1 MHLYSALALAGI
13 LMFIEEKMLNFIS
26 FGSGSSG
33 NCYYIYTQN
42 SGLLIDVGVGTRS
55 LKKAFHDYGL
65 RFVDGFDGILVTHD
79 HADHIKSVGSL
90 SKKFN
95 LPVYATGTVHAGM
108 DRNYCM
114 RCKLAQSNR
123 MKVVKGESFD
133 VGDFHITPFDVPHD
147 SSDNVGYLIEADG
160 IVFCL
165 LTDVGA
171 ITDEMK
177 QLISRADYLVIEANY
192 DPQMLETGPYP
203 RYLKDRIRNGHGHLS
218 NVQCAQA
225 LAANLTDRLKH
236 IWLCHLSQENNKPE
250 LALATVCRTL
260 EDAGIRVGE
269 DVKVEALRRTLPT
282 GIFSLT

>member
-1 MHLYSALALAGI
+1 MTLYHCRR
-13 LMFIEEKMLNFIS
+13 FNVYRRKKMLNFIS

-33 NCYYIYTQN
+33 NCYYLYTQN

-95 LPVYATGTVHAGM
+95 LPVYATETVHAGM

-114 RCKLAQSNR
+114 RCKLAHSNR
-123 MKVVKGESFD
+123 MKVVKGQSFN
-133 VGDFHITPFDVPHD
+133 VGNFSITPFNVPHD

-160 IVFCL
+160 VVFCL
-165 LTDVGA
+165 LTDVGT

-177 QLISRADYLVIEANY
+177 SIISRANYLVIEANY

-203 RYLKDRIRNGHGHLS
+203 RYLKDRIKNGHGHLS
-218 NVQCAQA
+218 NTQCAQA
-225 LAANLTDRLKH
+225 LAENFTHTLKH
-236 IWLCHLSQENNKPE
+236 VWLCHLSQENNKPE
-250 LALATVCRTL
+250 LALNTISQTL
-260 EDAGIRVGE
+260 EMTGIRVGE
-269 DVKVEALRRTLPT
+269 DVKVEVLRRTLPT

>member
-1 MHLYSALALAGI
+1 MTLYHCRR
-13 LMFIEEKMLNFIS
+13 FNVYRRKKMLNFIS

-33 NCYYIYTQN
+33 NCYYLYTQN

-95 LPVYATGTVHAGM
+95 LPVYATETVHAGM

-114 RCKLAQSNR
+114 RCKLAHSNR
-123 MKVVKGESFD
+123 MKVVKGQSFN
-133 VGDFHITPFDVPHD
+133 VGDFSITPFNVPHD

-160 IVFCL
+160 VVFCL
-165 LTDVGA
+165 LTDVGT

-177 QLISRADYLVIEANY
+177 SIISRANYLVIEANY

-203 RYLKDRIRNGHGHLS
+203 RYLKDRIKNGHGHLS
-218 NVQCAQA
+218 NTQCAQA
-225 LAANLTDRLKH
+225 LAENFTHTLKH
-236 IWLCHLSQENNKPE
+236 VWLCHLSQENNKPE
-250 LALATVCRTL
+250 LALNTISQTL
-260 EDAGIRVGE
+260 EMTGIRVGE
-269 DVKVEALRRTLPT
+269 DVKVEVLRSTLPT

>member
-1 MHLYSALALAGI
+1 
-13 LMFIEEKMLNFIS
+13 MLNFIS

-33 NCYYIYTQN
+33 NCYYLYTQN

-79 HADHIKSVGSL
+79 HADHIKSIGSL

-95 LPVYATGTVHAGM
+95 LPVYATETVHAGM

-114 RCKLAQSNR
+114 RCKLAHSNR
-123 MKVVKGESFD
+123 MKVVKGQSFN
-133 VGDFHITPFDVPHD
+133 VGDFSITPFNVPHD

-160 IVFCL
+160 VVFCL
-165 LTDVGA
+165 LTDVGT

-177 QLISRADYLVIEANY
+177 SIISRANYLVIEANY

-203 RYLKDRIRNGHGHLS
+203 RYLKDRIKNGHGHLS
-218 NVQCAQA
+218 NTQCAQA
-225 LAANLTDRLKH
+225 LAENLTHTLKH
-236 IWLCHLSQENNKPE
+236 VWLCHLSQENNKPE
-250 LALATVCRTL
+250 LALNTISQTL
-260 EDAGIRVGE
+260 EMTGIRVGE
-269 DVKVEALRRTLPT
+269 DVKVEVLRRTLPT

>member
-1 MHLYSALALAGI
+1 MTLYHCRR
-13 LMFIEEKMLNFIS
+13 FNVYRRKKMLNFIS

-33 NCYYIYTQN
+33 NCYYLYTQN

-95 LPVYATGTVHAGM
+95 LPVYATETVHAGM

-114 RCKLAQSNR
+114 RCKLAHSNR
-123 MKVVKGESFD
+123 MKVVKGQSFN
-133 VGDFHITPFDVPHD
+133 VGDFSITPFNVPHD

-160 IVFCL
+160 VVFCL
-165 LTDVGA
+165 LTDVGT

-177 QLISRADYLVIEANY
+177 SIISRANYLVIEANY

-203 RYLKDRIRNGHGHLS
+203 RYLKDRIKHGHGHLS
-218 NVQCAQA
+218 NTQCAQA
-225 LAANLTDRLKH
+225 LAENFTHTLKH
-236 IWLCHLSQENNKPE
+236 VWLCHLSQENNKPE
-250 LALATVCRTL
+250 LALNTISQTL
-260 EDAGIRVGE
+260 EMTGIRVGE
-269 DVKVEALRRTLPT
+269 DVKVEVLRRTLPT
-282 GIFSLT
+282 GKFS

>member
-1 MHLYSALALAGI
+1 
-13 LMFIEEKMLNFIS
+13 MLNFIS

-33 NCYYIYTQN
+33 NCYYLYTQN

-95 LPVYATGTVHAGM
+95 LPVYATETVHAGM

-114 RCKLAQSNR
+114 RCKLAHSNR
-123 MKVVKGESFD
+123 MKVVKGQSFN
-133 VGDFHITPFDVPHD
+133 VGDFSITPFNVPHD

-160 IVFCL
+160 VVFCL
-165 LTDVGA
+165 LTDVGT

-177 QLISRADYLVIEANY
+177 SIISRANYLVIEANY

-203 RYLKDRIRNGHGHLS
+203 RYLKDRIKNGHGHLS
-218 NVQCAQA
+218 NTQCAQA
-225 LAANLTDRLKH
+225 LAENFTHTLKH
-236 IWLCHLSQENNKPE
+236 VWLCHLSPENNKPE
-250 LALATVCRTL
+250 LALNTISQTL
-260 EDAGIRVGE
+260 EMTGIRVGE
-269 DVKVEALRRTLPT
+269 DVKVEVLRRTLPT

>member
-1 MHLYSALALAGI
+1 
-13 LMFIEEKMLNFIS
+13 MLNFIS

-33 NCYYIYTQN
+33 NCYYLYTQN

-95 LPVYATGTVHAGM
+95 LPVYATETVHAGM

-114 RCKLAQSNR
+114 RCKLAHSNR
-123 MKVVKGESFD
+123 MKVV
-133 VGDFHITPFDVPHD
+133 
-147 SSDNVGYLIEADG
+147 VGYLIEADG
-160 IVFCL
+160 VVFCL
-165 LTDVGA
+165 LTDVGT

-177 QLISRADYLVIEANY
+177 SIISRANYLVIEANY

-203 RYLKDRIRNGHGHLS
+203 RYLKDRIKNGHGHLS
-218 NVQCAQA
+218 NTQCAQA
-225 LAANLTDRLKH
+225 LAENLTHTLKH
-236 IWLCHLSQENNKPE
+236 VWLCHLSQENNKPE
-250 LALATVCRTL
+250 LALNTISQTL
-260 EDAGIRVGE
+260 EMTGIRVGE
-269 DVKVEALRRTLPT
+269 DVKVEVLRRTLPT

>member
-1 MHLYSALALAGI
+1 MTLYHCRR
-13 LMFIEEKMLNFIS
+13 FNVYRRKKMLNFIS

-33 NCYYIYTQN
+33 NCYYLYTQN

-95 LPVYATGTVHAGM
+95 LPVYATETVHAGM

-114 RCKLAQSNR
+114 RCKLAHSNR
-123 MKVVKGESFD
+123 MKVVKGQSFN
-133 VGDFHITPFDVPHD
+133 VGDFSITPFNVPHD

-160 IVFCL
+160 VVFCL
-165 LTDVGA
+165 LTDVGT

-177 QLISRADYLVIEANY
+177 SIISRANYLVIEANY

-203 RYLKDRIRNGHGHLS
+203 RYLKDRIKNGHGHLS
-218 NVQCAQA
+218 NTQCAQA
-225 LAANLTDRLKH
+225 LAENFTHTLKH
-236 IWLCHLSQENNKPE
+236 VWLCHLSQENNKPE
-250 LALATVCRTL
+250 LALNTISQTL
-260 EDAGIRVGE
+260 EMTGIRVGE
-269 DVKVEALRRTLPT
+269 DVKIEVLRRTLPT

>member
-1 MHLYSALALAGI
+1 MTLYHCRR
-13 LMFIEEKMLNFIS
+13 FNVYRRKKMLNFIS

-33 NCYYIYTQN
+33 NCYYLYTQN

-95 LPVYATGTVHAGM
+95 LPVYATETVHAGM

-114 RCKLAQSNR
+114 RCKLAHSNR
-123 MKVVKGESFD
+123 MKVVKGQSFN
-133 VGDFHITPFDVPHD
+133 VGDFSITPFNVPHD

-160 IVFCL
+160 VVFCL
-165 LTDVGA
+165 LTDVGT

-177 QLISRADYLVIEANY
+177 SLISRANYLVIEANY

-203 RYLKDRIRNGHGHLS
+203 RYLKDRIKNGHGHLS
-218 NVQCAQA
+218 NTQCAQA
-225 LAANLTDRLKH
+225 LAENFTHTLKH
-236 IWLCHLSQENNKPE
+236 VWLCHLSQENNKPE
-250 LALATVCRTL
+250 LALNTISQTL
-260 EDAGIRVGE
+260 DMTGIRVGE
-269 DVKVEALRRTLPT
+269 DVKVEVLRRTLPT

>member
-1 MHLYSALALAGI
+1 
-13 LMFIEEKMLNFIS
+13 MLNFIS

-33 NCYYIYTQN
+33 NCYYLYTQN

-95 LPVYATGTVHAGM
+95 LPVYATETVHAGM

-114 RCKLAQSNR
+114 RCKLAHSNR
-123 MKVVKGESFD
+123 MKVVKGQSFN
-133 VGDFHITPFDVPHD
+133 VGDFSITPFNVPHD
-147 SSDNVGYLIEADG
+147 SSDNVGYLIEAYG
-160 IVFCL
+160 VVFCL
-165 LTDVGA
+165 LTDVGT

-177 QLISRADYLVIEANY
+177 SIISRANYLVIEANY

-203 RYLKDRIRNGHGHLS
+203 RYLKDRIKNGHGHLS
-218 NVQCAQA
+218 NTQCAQA
-225 LAANLTDRLKH
+225 LAENFTHTLKH
-236 IWLCHLSQENNKPE
+236 VWLCHLSQENNKPE
-250 LALATVCRTL
+250 LALNTISQTL
-260 EDAGIRVGE
+260 EMTGIRVGE
-269 DVKVEALRRTLPT
+269 DVKVEVLRRTLPT

>member
-1 MHLYSALALAGI
+1 MTLYHCRR
-13 LMFIEEKMLNFIS
+13 FNVYRRKKMLNFIS

-33 NCYYIYTQN
+33 NCYYLYTQN

-95 LPVYATGTVHAGM
+95 LPVYATETVHAGM

-114 RCKLAQSNR
+114 RCKLAHSNR
-123 MKVVKGESFD
+123 MKVVKGQSFN
-133 VGDFHITPFDVPHD
+133 VGDFSITPFNVPHD

-160 IVFCL
+160 VVFCL
-165 LTDVGA
+165 LTDVGT

-177 QLISRADYLVIEANY
+177 SLISRANYLVIEANY

-203 RYLKDRIRNGHGHLS
+203 RYLKDRIKNGHGHLS
-218 NVQCAQA
+218 NTQCAQA
-225 LAANLTDRLKH
+225 LAENFTHTLKH
-236 IWLCHLSQENNKPE
+236 VWLCHLSQENNKPE
-250 LALATVCRTL
+250 LALNTISQTL
-260 EDAGIRVGE
+260 EMTGIRVGE
-269 DVKVEALRRTLPT
+269 DVKVEVLRRTLPT

>member
-1 MHLYSALALAGI
+1 MTLYNCRR
-13 LMFIEEKMLNFIS
+13 FNVYRRKKMLNFIS

-33 NCYYIYTQN
+33 NCYYLYTQN

-95 LPVYATGTVHAGM
+95 LPVYATETVHAGM

-114 RCKLAQSNR
+114 RCKLAHSNR
-123 MKVVKGESFD
+123 MKVVKGQSFN
-133 VGDFHITPFDVPHD
+133 VGDFSITPFNVPHD

-160 IVFCL
+160 VVFCL
-165 LTDVGA
+165 LTDVGT

-177 QLISRADYLVIEANY
+177 SIISRANYLVIEANY

-203 RYLKDRIRNGHGHLS
+203 RYLKDRIKNGHGHLS
-218 NVQCAQA
+218 NTQCAQA
-225 LAANLTDRLKH
+225 LAENLTHTLKH
-236 IWLCHLSQENNKPE
+236 VWLCHLSQENNKPE
-250 LALATVCRTL
+250 LALNTISQTL
-260 EDAGIRVGE
+260 EMTGIRVGE
-269 DVKVEALRRTLPT
+269 DVKVEVLRRTLPT

>member
-1 MHLYSALALAGI
+1 
-13 LMFIEEKMLNFIS
+13 MLNFIS

-33 NCYYIYTQN
+33 NCYYLYTQN

-95 LPVYATGTVHAGM
+95 LPVYATETVHAGM

-114 RCKLAQSNR
+114 RCKLAHSNR
-123 MKVVKGESFD
+123 MKVVKGQSFN
-133 VGDFHITPFDVPHD
+133 VGDFSITPFNVPHD

-160 IVFCL
+160 VVFCL
-165 LTDVGA
+165 LTDVGT

-177 QLISRADYLVIEANY
+177 SIISRANYLVIESNY
-192 DPQMLETGPYP
+192 DSTMLDNGSYP
-203 RYLKDRIRNGHGHLS
+203 EYLKSRIRAGNGHMD
-218 NVQCAQA
+218 N
-225 LAANLTDRLKH
+225 AATAAFLKEIASERLKYVY
-236 IWLCHLSQENNKPE
+236 LCHLSHDNNTPDTARSCAMKALQE
-250 LALATVCRTL
+250 
-260 EDAGIRVGE
+260 AGLSVGE
-269 DVKVEALRRTLPT
+269 GTE
-282 GIFSLT
+282 SLTDNAKDVQLVVLPRFDATRCYKFHVNLK